1 MHALEILALVGLVL
15 LVFAATM
22 RFAKG
27 GDRFLFMT
35 FNFFPRMKLQAW
47 VRRSFVVG
55 ILLVAPWYFSLVHGF
70 GEAIVG
76 IVLFVLCLY
85 ALFVFIV
92 PIVIFILLVA
102 YDILHGIWKWMS

>member
-1 MHALEILALVGLVL
+1 MGTLEIVALVGLVL

-27 GDRFLFMT
+27 SDRFLFMT

-55 ILLVAPWYFSLVHGF
+55 ILLVAPWYFSSVHGF

-76 IVLFVLCLY
+76 ILLFVLCLY
-85 ALFVFIV
+85 VLFVFAV
-92 PIVIFILLVA
+92 PFVICILLCVWEII
-102 YDILHGIWKWMS
+102 YGIWKWMS